1 METNSIQ
8 NREQQITCSNLEMN
22 NKGMTQKQIF
32 LVQQTW
38 KIFRK
43 IRPEII
49 GDVFYSKL
57 FVEMPALEKLFVNP
71 LSNQYKKLIDMIS
84 LVVGRLHNFDEITN
98 DIRELAKRHVGYGVK
113 PAHYKLV
120 GEALLWTL
128 QQGLGKDWNEEVKEA
143 WEQCYKIMSDT
154 MIEAAKS

>member
-1 METNSIQ
+1 MEINSI
-8 NREQQITCSNLEMN
+8 NNSEQQIICSNLDMN

-38 KIFRK
+38 KIFRR

-84 LVVGRLHNFDEITN
+84 LVVGRLKNFDEVTT

-120 GEALLWTL
+120 GDALMWTL
-128 QQGLGKDWNEEVKEA
+128 EQGLGNDWNDEVKEA
-143 WEQCYKIMSDT
+143 WKQCYKILSET
-154 MIEAAKS
+154 MIEASKS